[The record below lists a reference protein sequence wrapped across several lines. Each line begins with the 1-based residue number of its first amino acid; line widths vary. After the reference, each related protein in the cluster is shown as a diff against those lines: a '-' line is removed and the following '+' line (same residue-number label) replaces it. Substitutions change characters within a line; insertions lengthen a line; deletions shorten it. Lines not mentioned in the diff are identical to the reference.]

1 VREGAEAEVREG
13 AEAEVRDGAE
23 AEVSEGAEVKGSRS
37 EVSISS
43 DSLSHTTELT
53 YTFAK
58 KF

>member
-13 AEAEVRDGAE
+13 PE
-23 AEVSEGAEVKGSRS
+23 AEVKGSRS

-53 YTFAK
+53 YGYISK